1 MTLYM
6 TESVL
11 QLNIINSAQ
20 STGHLKGEK
29 MYLDPYILNKLINMI
44 HRPKRKKKK
53 KSYLKKMGENLQDL
67 RVNNDF

>member
-11 QLNIINSAQ
+11 QLNIINSAY

-53 KSYLKKMGENLQDL
+53 KLPEENGRKSSRPQGKQ
-67 RVNNDF
+67 